1 MSSIMMPPLSFGFP
15 PEPIARLT
23 VEQYHTMIDAG
34 KLTDDDAIELLEGWL
49 VPKMPK
55 NPPHRVS
62 TRLTHSAL
70 DRLLPEWYVES
81 QEPMTTSDSEPE
93 PDIYVARGKV
103 RDYSKRHPGPE
114 DMRLIVEV
122 ADTTL
127 ARDRGIKKRLYAR
140 AAIPVY
146 WIFNLPE
153 RCVEVYT
160 DPSGATET
168 PDYGHRQVYGENDRV
183 PVVLDGHEV
192 GQLEVQAILP

>member
-1 MSSIMMPPLSFGFP
+1 
-15 PEPIARLT
+15 
-23 VEQYHTMIDAG
+23 MIDAG
-34 KLTDDDAIELLEGWL
+34 KLTDDDALELLEGWL

-70 DRLLPEWYVES
+70 GRLLPEWYLES

-93 PDIYVARGKV
+93 PDVYVARGKV
-103 RDYSKRHPGPE
+103 RDYSARHPGPQ
-114 DMRLIVEV
+114 DMRLIVEI

-146 WIFNLPE
+146 WIVNLPD
-153 RCVEVYT
+153 RCVEVFT
-160 DPSGATET
+160 VPSGPAET
-168 PDYGHRQVYGENDRV
+168 PDYEQRQVYGENDRV
-183 PVVLDGHEV
+183 PVVLDGKEL
-192 GQLEVQAILP
+192 GQLEVKAILP